1 MFVLQRG
8 NFARCLKIPQMTAR
22 QQLLVEDNDA
32 ITIDSALDGDAEEG
46 VVPDFAVV
54 GAAGRADGTAAGE
67 GQNESGGGGEQS
79 EFLHDFLL
87 LVIGCAH
94 AGLTCTTKQITPISS

>member
-1 MFVLQRG
+1 MVSL
-8 NFARCLKIPQMTAR
+8 
-22 QQLLVEDNDA
+22 LLVDDDA
-32 ITIDSALDGDAEEG
+32 VTINSALNGDAKEG

-54 GAAGRADGTAAGE
+54 GAAGRTDGTAAGE

-87 LVIGCAH
+87 LLIGCAH
-94 AGLTCTTKQITPISS
+94 AVLTCTEKQITPISP

>member
-1 MFVLQRG
+1 MVPL
-8 NFARCLKIPQMTAR
+8 
-22 QQLLVEDNDA
+22 LLVDDDA
-32 ITIDSALDGDAEEG
+32 VAIDSALDGDAEEG

-87 LVIGCAH
+87 LLIGFTH
-94 AGLTCTTKQITPISS
+94 VGLTCTGKTYISLFYRQVTNMDFFDVFIN